1 MLAAHGQQSRLV
13 HQVFKIRTGEA
24 GRAFCDGFKVNVI
37 GKGLASGVY
46 PQDRLAAL
54 YVGKPDIDLTVEASG
69 TQQRIVED
77 VRAVGRRHYDNALV
91 VAEAVHL
98 DKKLVQGLLALIVSA
113 AEAGAALTA
122 DSVDL
127 INEYD
132 RWGDLFGLIEQVADA
147 ARADT
152 DIKLDK
158 VRAGYG

>member
-1 MLAAHGQQSRLV
+1 M
-13 HQVFKIRTGEA
+13 
-24 GRAFCDGFKVNVI
+24 
-37 GKGLASGVY
+37 Y
-46 PQDRLAAL
+46 PQYSLAAL

-147 ARADT
+147 ARADA